1 MVSRKTKKT
10 DLNRNL
16 CIIKKKIERE
26 EGKIINRNKEEIN
39 EKVYKTSKKKIFYI
53 NILMYL
59 IEYAWLHKYEKLNID
74 VIHVFT

>member
-59 IEYAWLHKYEKLNID
+59 IEYA
-74 VIHVFT
+74 